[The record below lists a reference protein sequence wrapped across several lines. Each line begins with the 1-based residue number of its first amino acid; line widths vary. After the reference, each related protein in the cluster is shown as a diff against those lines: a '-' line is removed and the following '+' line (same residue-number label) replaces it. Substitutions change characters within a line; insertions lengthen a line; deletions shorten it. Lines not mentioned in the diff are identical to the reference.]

1 MKNNIQNNKIKLAML
16 ANDLNINGISTVVAN
31 YCMNMNL
38 EKFDI
43 TVVAGAPIDNSYKQM
58 FDKQGIH
65 YVELP
70 ARKTSSKAFY
80 KALFKEFKQ
89 TKYDIVH
96 IHGNSAT
103 ITVELLIAFLNGIK
117 VRVAHSHNST
127 CDNMKIHK
135 MLLPLFKILHTHGFA
150 CSDLAGKW
158 LFGKKEFQVLP
169 NGFYTERFR
178 FDESIRNQQRDSL
191 NLEDKYVIGHI
202 GRFNN
207 QKNHPFLLQ
216 VFEEVAKKREDA
228 VLLLVGNGP
237 NYDKVMQIIDNH
249 PFKDRIILYG
259 ETSEAEKAYSA
270 MDIFA
275 FPSKYEGLGIV
286 LLEAQINGLKCV
298 SSDVV
303 PSEVVL
309 GENMVLLSLDDDI
322 QKWADEIINPAT
334 INRGSFYTQ
343 NEDKILEYDIQKNAK
358 QLEEYYYN
366 AVNKKRR

>member
-1 MKNNIQNNKIKLAML
+1 MI
-16 ANDLNINGISTVVAN
+16 ANDLNINGISTVIAN

-43 TVVAGAPIDNSYKQM
+43 TVVAGAPIDESYKQK
-58 FDKQGIH
+58 FDKLGIH

-80 KALFKEFKQ
+80 KALFKEFRKN
-89 TKYDIVH
+89 KYDISH

-103 ITVELLIAFLNGIK
+103 ITVELLLAFLSGIK
-117 VRVAHSHNST
+117 VRVAHCHNST
-127 CDNMKIHK
+127 CDNKKIHK
-135 MLLPLFKILHTHGFA
+135 IMLPLFKMLYTHGFA

-158 LFGKKEFQVLP
+158 LFGKKDYKVLP

-178 FDESIRNQQRDSL
+178 FDENVRNQERNRL
-191 NLEDKYVIGHI
+191 NLDGKYVIGHI

-207 QKNHPFLLQ
+207 QKNHPFLLEI
-216 VFEEVAKKREDA
+216 FKEIGKEREDA

-237 NYDKVMQIIDNH
+237 NYDKVMQIIDSH
-249 PFKDRIILYG
+249 PYKDRIVLYG
-259 ETSEAEKAYSA
+259 ETSEAEKAYSV
-270 MDIFA
+270 MDVFA

-303 PSEVVL
+303 PQEAVL
-309 GENMVLLSLDDDI
+309 GDNMVLLSLDDDI
-322 QKWADEIINPAT
+322 NKWKDEMLNQNKF
-334 INRGSFYTQ
+334 NRNDFYNQ
-343 NEDKILEYDIQKNAK
+343 NEEKILKYDINKNAK
-358 QLEEYYYN
+358 ELENYYYN
-366 AVNKKRR
+366 AINR